1 MLAGQKKTRTCFEVT
16 SEVLYLD
23 GKELHFGDVLNPV
36 QLGARLID
44 LVALGMVRPI
54 EQQGF
59 VPYASGLNALR

>member
-1 MLAGQKKTRTCFEVT
+1 MLAVQKKTRNCFEVT

-23 GKELHFGDVLNPV
+23 GKELHCGDLLNPM

-54 EQQGF
+54 EPQGMSPF
-59 VPYASGLNALR
+59 SPGLSAIR